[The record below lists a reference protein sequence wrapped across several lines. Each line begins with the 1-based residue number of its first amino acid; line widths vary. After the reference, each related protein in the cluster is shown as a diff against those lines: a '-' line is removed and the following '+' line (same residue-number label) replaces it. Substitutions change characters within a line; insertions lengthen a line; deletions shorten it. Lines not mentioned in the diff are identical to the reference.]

1 MLKLKIRPIEGWPG
15 DATRSRKHSP
25 FRSGYKDTLDL
36 LERELNM
43 LHARNV
49 VVQLAVRESEIAIDG
64 NLKAY
69 AKPEYPGVIL
79 AFEWWKPTGKSNERG
94 QALGKYTPLSF
105 PCDQYT
111 DWKDNLR
118 AIALA
123 MEALRKVDR
132 YGVTRS
138 GEQYKGWTPL
148 PASGGLQSDEE
159 AARTLARFGNSDAT
173 PDMLLKDANFAKQ
186 IYRAACRLTHPDT
199 NEGKGEGFN
208 QVQIAWERIRMRHG
222 L

>member
-1 MLKLKIRPIEGWPG
+1 MLKLKIRPISAWPG
-15 DATRSRKHSP
+15 EPTRSRKHSP
-25 FRSGYKDTLDL
+25 FRSGYRETLDL
-36 LERELNM
+36 LERELNA

-49 VVQLAVRESEIAIDG
+49 VVQLDVRESEIALDG
-64 NLKAY
+64 HLKAY
-69 AKPEYPGVIL
+69 AKPARPGVIL
-79 AFEWWKPTGKSNERG
+79 AFEWWKPGGKRNEQG
-94 QALGKYTPLSF
+94 QLSGTYTPLSF
-105 PCDQYT
+105 PCDRFT

-159 AARTLARFGNSDAT
+159 AARMLCKFQETYLAGDVLNSA
-173 PDMLLKDANFAKQ
+173 AVAKAV
-186 IYRAACRLTHPDT
+186 YREAVRSTHPDKG
-199 NEGKGEGFN
+199 GKPEDFN
-208 QVQIAWERIRMRHG
+208 QVQTAWQRIKSRHG